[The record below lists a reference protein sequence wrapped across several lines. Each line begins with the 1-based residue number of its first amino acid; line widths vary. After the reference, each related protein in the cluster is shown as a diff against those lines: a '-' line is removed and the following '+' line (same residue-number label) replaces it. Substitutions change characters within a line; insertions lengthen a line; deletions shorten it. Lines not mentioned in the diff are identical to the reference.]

1 MLACTDTIFGSNS
14 NGNSEIQNIRLSRL
28 HGKKSFSHEWLRS
41 YALHGFTSRWSSLK
55 GGLKQSSWKDSRKL
69 LKLGKHV
76 VESLRLNHSV
86 RSVTSD
92 PSKLHTTMFPQ
103 PTEATGRMTSCHAGS
118 FQGWFET

>member
-1 MLACTDTIFGSNS
+1 M
-14 NGNSEIQNIRLSRL
+14 
-28 HGKKSFSHEWLRS
+28 
-41 YALHGFTSRWSSLK
+41 K
-55 GGLKQSSWKDSRKL
+55 GGLTQSSWKVSREL
-69 LKLGKHV
+69 LKLGNHV